1 MFITKSSKPK
11 KETAAR
17 RQTSSSVFH
26 FWFIPLLLGALLL
39 SHFFLK
45 PAHRL
50 AFAQE
55 PSFTVAQRE
64 DFPGGQQ
71 IPMWTASDGT
81 YLYLSLIHI

>member
-11 KETAAR
+11 RETAAR

-64 DFPGGQQ
+64 DFPGGQH
-71 IPMWTASDGT
+71 IAIWSGSVVT
-81 YLYLSLIHI
+81 YLYCGD